1 MKIKSRKSF
10 IALCCLIL
18 IVSIGVTFAL
28 FFSNT
33 SRENIYDL
41 GNFNVVT
48 SETFESPSSWM
59 PGDKINK
66 TITATN
72 NGDISAVFR
81 VKYVERWEDAN
92 GNDITSS
99 VSPNTVTI
107 NYANENQW
115 YYNSDDGYYYY
126 KNVLKPGDTSGSI
139 ISGVT
144 LNENL
149 AGSSSCE
156 MSGNTYNCTSNLSG
170 LAGAHYILTFTK
182 ETVSYDKYKAYWSTD
197 YNVSEDAVFGGDA
210 VLKSNPFYSESYKST
225 VTEFKRYKGKP
236 SSSIISN
243 ATIISSNDSLEPIY
257 SWLEGTTLYYWA
269 ASPITVRDFSFFFY
283 GFRSLERVDLSY
295 FDTSNVESFS
305 GMFNGCSSLTSLDLS
320 NFDTSEVI
328 DMSAMFNGCISLT
341 SLDLRNFNTS
351 SVYYMRRM
359 FYGCSSLISLDLSGF
374 DTSIVD
380 DFSYMFAGCSNLESL
395 DLSYFNIISG
405 AHTDYMFDGTNNL
418 SSINVC
424 NSNIPSGTETVI
436 QNAGK
441 IIVCQQN
448 GG

>member
-1 MKIKSRKSF
+1 MKIKSRKAF

-81 VKYVERWEDAN
+81 VRYVERWEDAN

-139 ISGVT
+139 ISCVS

-149 AGSSSCE
+149 TGSSSCE

-182 ETVSYDKYKAYWSTD
+182 ETVSYNKYKAYWSTD
-197 YNVSEDAVFGGDA
+197 YDVNESAVYGGDA
-210 VLKSNPFYSESYKST
+210 VLKSSPFANESYIST

-269 ASPITVRDFSFFFY
+269 ASPITVIDFSNFFR
-283 GFRSLERVDLSY
+283 GFISLEMVDLSY
-295 FDTSNVESFS
+295 FDVSNAESFG
-305 GMFNGCSSLTSLDLS
+305 GMFYGCSSLTSLDLS
-320 NFDTSEVI
+320 NFETGSSFDFSY
-328 DMSAMFNGCISLT
+328 MFSGCSSLT
-341 SLDLRNFNTS
+341 SLNLDYLDTS
-351 SVYYMRRM
+351 SAHELNAM
-359 FYGCSSLISLDLSGF
+359 FYGCSSLTSLDLSNI
-374 DTSIVD
+374 DVTSGI
-380 DFSYMFAGCSNLESL
+380 DFSGMFDGCSSLTSL
-395 DLSYFNIISG
+395 DLSNWSIDNDAACSNMFRGTNKLSNIIG
-405 AHTDYMFDGTNNL
+405 CGMDGDTQTL
-418 SSINVC
+418 
-424 NSNIPSGTETVI
+424 I
-436 QNAGK
+436 QNEGK
-441 IIVCQQN
+441 TIVCPEN